1 MPRLPSLSL
10 SLSFPLFSYSSPTQ
24 QHPASSLLSASR
36 GTVPRSTNTTLF
48 RRFSLVV
55 EEQKENL
62 SPIYRKLSHFR
73 SQPINLC
80 HDTASLSLSPFLDSQ
95 TLTNLPSAGVV
106 VVAGSR
112 VVELGTELTARP
124 PPTIPTGLSA
134 RAESVLL
141 C

>member
-1 MPRLPSLSL
+1 MIPR
-10 SLSFPLFSYSSPTQ
+10 
-24 QHPASSLLSASR
+24 R
-36 GTVPRSTNTTLF
+36 
-48 RRFSLVV
+48 
-55 EEQKENL
+55 
-62 SPIYRKLSHFR
+62 
-73 SQPINLC
+73 
-80 HDTASLSLSPFLDSQ
+80 SLSPFLDSQ
-95 TLTNLPSAGVV
+95 TLTNLPSAGV